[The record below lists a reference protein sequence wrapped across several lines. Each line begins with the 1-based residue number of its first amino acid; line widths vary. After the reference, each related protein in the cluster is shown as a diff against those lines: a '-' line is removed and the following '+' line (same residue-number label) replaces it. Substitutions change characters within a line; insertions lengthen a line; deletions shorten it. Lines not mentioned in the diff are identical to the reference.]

1 MSYPRLAL
9 FLVLLL
15 ARLSLG
21 LSPDFIECQV
31 QKPAG
36 QSALTGC
43 PEGTILVAQD
53 GSGDFTTVQDAI
65 LSLDDDDDD
74 QSEVVILIAEGE
86 YEGAVN
92 VTRSGPLTLLVRMEQ
107 IHTAQSS
114 DPV

>member
-15 ARLSLG
+15 ARPSLG

-36 QSALTGC
+36 QSALMGC
-43 PEGTILVAQD
+43 PEGTILVAPD
-53 GSGDFTTVQDAI
+53 GSGDFTTVQDAV
-65 LSLDDDDDD
+65 LSLDDDDDE
-74 QSEVVILIAEGE
+74 SEVIILIAEGK

-92 VTRSGPLTLLVRMEQ
+92 VTRSGPLTLLVRME
-107 IHTAQSS
+107 
-114 DPV
+114 